1 MSSALWNKSLRRVAA
16 STSDELYTAKKIG
29 CDQAVLFEVWSLKVL
44 NQPGPTLETVLASDD
59 ELGIGEDWV

>member
-1 MSSALWNKSLRRVAA
+1 VAA